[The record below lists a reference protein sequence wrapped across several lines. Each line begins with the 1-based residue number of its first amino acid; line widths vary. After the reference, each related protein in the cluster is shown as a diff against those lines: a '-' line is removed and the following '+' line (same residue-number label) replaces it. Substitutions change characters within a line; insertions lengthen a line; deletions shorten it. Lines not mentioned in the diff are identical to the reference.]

1 VYVVVVAGDSVIE
14 VPVKLPG
21 IQVYV
26 DAPLAVR
33 VVKLPLQIVPL
44 DVEAATTGNEL
55 TVTVNVAVFVHPGP
69 VEPVTVYV
77 VVAEGLTVTEVP
89 DKFPGIHVYV
99 AAPEPVSV
107 VLLPMQ
113 IDGLAALAV
122 TVGGAPTITVTV
134 AVLEQP
140 FVVPVTV

>member
-1 VYVVVVAGDSVIE
+1 MFAKFPLQMVALV
-14 VPVKLPG
+14 
-21 IQVYV
+21 V
-26 DAPLAVR
+26 DA
-33 VVKLPLQIVPL
+33 
-44 DVEAATTGNEL
+44 ETTGKEF
-55 TVTVNVAVFVHPGP
+55 TVTVSVAVVVQPGP

-77 VVAEGLTVTEVP
+77 VVAVGFTVTEVP
-89 DKFPGIHVYV
+89 DKLPGIHVYV

-107 VLLPMQ
+107 VLLPIQ

-134 AVLEQP
+134 AVPEQP